1 MSSNTVDFLLT
12 TKDLQTVKQRTMNV
26 SSVTY
31 YKKNLVQAIDVYILL
46 LKKI

>member
-31 YKKNLVQAIDVYILL
+31 YKKVFDDMLFKLPN
-46 LKKI
+46 